1 MELIYLWVSD
11 YRNIEN
17 TGFKL
22 SSNFDVKFNN
32 NNKGYRELVI
42 RNLTIN
48 NLLFEEKNRKC
59 PCYYRKKMGQA
70 KQISWTYSVLIIKK
84 EKWHLMQNILFYI
97 T

>member
-48 NLLFEEKNRKC
+48 NLLFEEKKSKMSMLLSE
-59 PCYYRKKMGQA
+59 KKWGR
-70 KQISWTYSVLIIKK
+70 
-84 EKWHLMQNILFYI
+84 QNKSHGPTRF
-97 T
+97 